1 MKNKKLHLGKIYSKN
16 FYLRAKRNK
25 KKIRTISLSIILFL
39 ITLLLVFFLFDS
51 SQNKEKIVIFKTSAG
66 DFSVEIY
73 DDLMPITTGNFL
85 TLVEKDFFD
94 NQRFHRVIDN
104 FIIQA
109 GDPNSK
115 NIELVQRWGTGGPG
129 YTIEDEFIENP
140 KLTNEK
146 YTISMANTGRA
157 NSSGSQFFINL
168 RNNTPLDFDKEP
180 LTSKHPV
187 FGKVVSGFEIVDII
201 GKSNNGEIII
211 YDITIQ

>member
-1 MKNKKLHLGKIYSKN
+1 M
-16 FYLRAKRNK
+16 
-25 KKIRTISLSIILFL
+25 
-39 ITLLLVFFLFDS
+39 
-51 SQNKEKIVIFKTSAG
+51 G

-73 DDLMPITTGNFL
+73 DDLMPITAGNFL

-94 NQRFHRVIDN
+94 NQRFHRIIDN

-115 NIELVQRWGTGGPG
+115 NIELAQRWGTGGPG

-146 YTISMANTGRA
+146 YTISMANTGRP